1 MRKEL
6 EASAKKHKHSLSQ
19 EAQFHLQ
26 QSLLK
31 DRNPRD
37 DIVALTEAIA
47 IAIREVERITDVK
60 WRDSAFTT
68 AAVRRAVDSLLCHF
82 GAPGTPKV
90 PPAIKK
96 HADYADSDSAK
107 VGQHAASQLIIEI
120 ESRGIFGD
128 EGDPLNWDPGP
139 AIGPHEHEWWVPYEW
154 WRHRT
159 IFHHLGSGWK
169 RRGQLR

>member
-1 MRKEL
+1 MCTYLLKNHGRKIDMIRRLAALMSASQQHRAYKNKELRPMKRKRKPGGGRKRLGPFEGKRATLTHRLPVKMRKEL

-26 QSLLK
+26 QSLLR
-31 DRNPRD
+31 DRHPRG

-96 HADYADSDSAK
+96 HADYA
-107 VGQHAASQLIIEI
+107 
-120 ESRGIFGD
+120 
-128 EGDPLNWDPGP
+128 
-139 AIGPHEHEWWVPYEW
+139 
-154 WRHRT
+154 
-159 IFHHLGSGWK
+159 
-169 RRGQLR
+169 